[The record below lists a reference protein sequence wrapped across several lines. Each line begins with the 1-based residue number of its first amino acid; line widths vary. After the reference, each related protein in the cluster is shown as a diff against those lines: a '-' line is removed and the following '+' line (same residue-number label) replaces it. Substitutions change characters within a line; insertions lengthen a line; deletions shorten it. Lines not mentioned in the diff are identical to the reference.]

1 MNDTTTRRYLAIGG
15 LSAVLSLFVL
25 PIAGFVSVYTGYK
38 VHGHTKNIYSYLLAG
53 AGSLS
58 VLFWVAFLVRL

>member
-38 VHGHTKNIYSYLLAG
+38 VHGHTKNIYSYLL
-53 AGSLS
+53 
-58 VLFWVAFLVRL
+58 